1 MAVYAQGQVAED
13 LKALDNELSFVL
25 ITSKVTVN
33 ECDAPEGAFAGEVN
47 GAKVGFVVTKSAA
60 QKCERCWHYEEG
72 VGSNSEHPT
81 LCPRC
86 LENILRFGEKRLFA

>member
-1 MAVYAQGQVAED
+1 M
-13 LKALDNELSFVL
+13 LL
-25 ITSKVTVN
+25 TSKVTVS
-33 ECDAPEGAFAGEVN
+33 EDAAPADAFTVEISGTP
-47 GAKVGFVVTKSAA
+47 VGIVVTKSQA

-72 VGSNSEHPT
+72 VGQDKEHPT